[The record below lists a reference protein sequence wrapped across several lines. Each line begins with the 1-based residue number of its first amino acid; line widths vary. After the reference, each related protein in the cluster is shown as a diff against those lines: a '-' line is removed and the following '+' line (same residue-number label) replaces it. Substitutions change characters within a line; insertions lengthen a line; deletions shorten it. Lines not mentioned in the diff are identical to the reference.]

1 MTSRHHHSV
10 TNVQK
15 QKNTNRIKH
24 DGTSAS
30 LMKKISC
37 FLLLEMKQDQKH
49 NLVQRS
55 QRFLSLKKKII
66 ISLMYTNPA
75 AGSLHHKCYDPGKP
89 NNHTTVQFLIM
100 LQWSYHQMYYSPFK
114 KNRKT
119 ALQKRKCPKISS
131 SSSSSIYIYPYVYIH
146 TPNHRDTHI
155 FVKKKTSCFF
165 HKVTH
170 TLSPGAY
177 IYTIVFC
184 CVRFVFFYSEKKI

>member
-15 QKNTNRIKH
+15 IKRIQTKSNMMEH
-24 DGTSAS
+24 LHHSW
-30 LMKKISC
+30 KISR

-55 QRFLSLKKKII
+55 QHSFFFLFKKKSSHSCTPIRRLAPYVI
-66 ISLMYTNPA
+66 NVMTLV
-75 AGSLHHKCYDPGKP
+75 CQ
-89 NNHTTVQFLIM
+89 TTTQPCNLFLIM

-131 SSSSSIYIYPYVYIH
+131 SSSSSSASIYISI
-146 TPNHRDTHI
+146 
-155 FVKKKTSCFF
+155 C
-165 HKVTH
+165 
-170 TLSPGAY
+170 
-177 IYTIVFC
+177 IYTYTQSQRYTHLC
-184 CVRFVFFYSEKKI
+184 